1 MVMEHL
7 LTAIEPYASFR
18 FTLGLVLTGL
28 TVYVMV
34 NSAISLRQFYAFL
47 NDLDKQAKGQRLL
60 DPARLALD
68 PNTDLSKLPPLKA
81 RPGRIIR
88 NAVAIAWL
96 RLFSWRTLRLHWR
109 EFALIALLGAAC
121 LPAYWYVFAQ

>member
-1 MVMEHL
+1 MEEL

-28 TVYVMV
+28 TIYVAV
-34 NSAISLRQFYAFL
+34 SSAIGLRQFYAFL
-47 NDLDKQAKGQRLL
+47 NDLDKQAQGQRVL
-60 DPARLALD
+60 DAARLALD

-96 RLFSWRTLRLHWR
+96 RLFSWRTLWLHWR
-109 EFALIALLGAAC
+109 EFALIGLLGAAC
-121 LPAYWYVFAQ
+121 LPAYWFIFTQK